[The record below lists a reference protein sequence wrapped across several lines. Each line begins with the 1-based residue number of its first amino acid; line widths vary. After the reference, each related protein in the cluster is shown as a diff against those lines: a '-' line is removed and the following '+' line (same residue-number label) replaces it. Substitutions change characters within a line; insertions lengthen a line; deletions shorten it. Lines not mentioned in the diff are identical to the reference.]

1 MQVLFSSLSIFV
13 STDKVQDK
21 IAKLFFSLILNK
33 VIFGWKNHFL
43 DFNILLYAE
52 VRPVCKATTVKDRNR
67 IGSKGIMKY

>member
-1 MQVLFSSLSIFV
+1 MR
-13 STDKVQDK
+13 DK

-33 VIFGWKNHFL
+33 VIFGWKNHHFL

>member
-1 MQVLFSSLSIFV
+1 MR
-13 STDKVQDK
+13 DK

-33 VIFGWKNHFL
+33 VIFGWKNHHFL

-67 IGSKGIMKY
+67 IGSEGIMKY